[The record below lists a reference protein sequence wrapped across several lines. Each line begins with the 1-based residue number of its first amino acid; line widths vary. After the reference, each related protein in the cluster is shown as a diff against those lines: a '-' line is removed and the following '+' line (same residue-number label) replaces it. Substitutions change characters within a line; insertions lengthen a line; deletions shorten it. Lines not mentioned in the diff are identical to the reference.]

1 MTDYEWTPKMGEVS
15 GFGGGYEETCRA
27 MVKAGCQWFDDH
39 PNADPQFTGYKG
51 IYGIITEDNED
62 AKALSKAVVTSANG
76 DCTGAMHQATV
87 GTCFWIRKN
96 GWPAYMKEMEGEG
109 DDKS

>member
-1 MTDYEWTPKMGEVS
+1 MSDYEWTPEMGEVS

-27 MVKAGCQWFDDH
+27 MVKAGCQWFDSH
-39 PNADPQFTGYKG
+39 PDADPQFTGYKN

-62 AKALSKAVVTSANG
+62 AKALSKAVVAGANE

-87 GTCFWIRKN
+87 GTCLWIRKN
-96 GWPAYMKEMEGEG
+96 GWLAYMKEMEGESDG
-109 DDKS
+109 